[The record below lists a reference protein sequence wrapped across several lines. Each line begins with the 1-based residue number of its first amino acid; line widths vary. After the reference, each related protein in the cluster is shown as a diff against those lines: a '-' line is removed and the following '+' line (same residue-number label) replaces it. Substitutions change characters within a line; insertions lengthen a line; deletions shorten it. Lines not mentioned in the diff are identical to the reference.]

1 LGETYLV
8 EEIRE
13 DINEEI
19 IAGRVEVVLFL
30 DFEDESEKALHTAW
44 EVAEELLDK
53 ENIWVDIVPIHV
65 WVTDPIGMEYP
76 DLPKIVI
83 NGKTRFIGRA
93 PSREEL
99 IDAIKEGLNEKGY
112 LREKA
117 FITAAR
123 IWDQGFLAA
132 AII

>member
-1 LGETYLV
+1 LGEAYLV
-8 EEIRE
+8 KEIGEEA
-13 DINEEI
+13 NKEI
-19 IAGRVEVVLFL
+19 IVGRAEVVLFL
-30 DFEDESEKALHTAW
+30 DFEDESEKALHIAW

-53 ENIWVDIVPIHV
+53 ENIWVDIVPVHI
-65 WVTDPIGMEYP
+65 WVTDPIGMDYP
-76 DLPKIVI
+76 DLPKIII

-99 IDAIKEGLNEKGY
+99 IEAIKEGLNEKGY
-112 LREKA
+112 LHERA

-132 AII
+132 TII